1 MTSPVPWDPVT
12 VTLHSSRS
20 LEEEEPIRNVS
31 AVKSNWTAFDL
42 IGNVMMRDALE
53 VSEMD
58 RVLSSVL
65 SVYTAESFVPKV
77 IGVGMEKKIARM
89 ASC

>member
-1 MTSPVPWDPVT
+1 
-12 VTLHSSRS
+12 
-20 LEEEEPIRNVS
+20 
-31 AVKSNWTAFDL
+31 
-42 IGNVMMRDALE
+42 
-53 VSEMD
+53 MD

-89 ASC
+89 ASKTRHSLADSEMLARKWRIGYKMAKTTLAATTQMAVRTASVRFTGDTKQT